1 MPSIIIMQCLHHWW
15 VWEAQTPMLLKIL
28 SLSFMVVMVDY
39 GYCSF
44 LGMDEHVLPWLI
56 MDELFG
62 NFEYSLFMS
71 YCYDY

>member
-1 MPSIIIMQCLHHWW
+1 
-15 VWEAQTPMLLKIL
+15 
-28 SLSFMVVMVDY
+28 MVVMVDY

-62 NFEYSLFMS
+62 NFEYSLFRS